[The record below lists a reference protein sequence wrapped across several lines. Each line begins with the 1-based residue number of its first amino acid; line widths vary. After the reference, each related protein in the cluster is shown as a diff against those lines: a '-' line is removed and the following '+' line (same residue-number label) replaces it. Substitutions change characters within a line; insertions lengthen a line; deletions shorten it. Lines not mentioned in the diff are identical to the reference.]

1 MYGTVF
7 RHVGAHYVMITDV
20 VKELSMEEGFDV
32 GLEMSESAQ
41 VFRGMLSNMCRGA
54 KLLLLGIQESNA
66 VIDWNQVIFNDWNQ
80 VIFNRLTIL

>member
-7 RHVGAHYVMITDV
+7 RHGGARYVMITDV

-54 KLLLLGIQESNA
+54 KLLCSVSKNLTLSLIGIRSS
-66 VIDWNQVIFNDWNQ
+66 
-80 VIFNRLTIL
+80 LTD